1 MTDPRLKAAWEH
13 LRATSRRRFEL
24 EDPEL
29 LGHMR
34 HLYARVLGRTRSVN
48 WFHLGA
54 MQAPSDYLMYVEC
67 FERTRPRVIVETGT
81 AGGASAR
88 FFAEVLERI
97 HGSRDFR
104 VVTVERY
111 PTPGMA
117 EFLGGHPC
125 VVSVIGDSADPV
137 VAAEV
142 AAVVPAGWPVAVT
155 LDSDHSAEHVLAEL
169 SRYADFVSPGQHL
182 IVQDTYLGLWWGGNL
197 DGEQQR
203 AVLDGRGGDL
213 RYDYHALPL
222 GAVEAFLEVRPEFSV
237 DLEAQ
242 RWLVTQ
248 HPYGW
253 LQRA

>member
-1 MTDPRLKAAWEH
+1 MTDPRLIAAWEN
-13 LRATSRRRFEL
+13 LRATGRRRFEF

-34 HLYARVLGRTRSVN
+34 HLYARLFGITRSVN
-48 WFHLGA
+48 WFQFGA
-54 MQAPSDYLMYVEC
+54 MQAPSDYLLYAEC
-67 FERTRPRVIVETGT
+67 FELTRPRVLIETGT

-88 FFAEVLERI
+88 FYAEALERI

-111 PTPGMA
+111 PTPSMA
-117 EFLGGHPC
+117 EFLRGHPC
-125 VVSVIGDSADPV
+125 IVSVIGDSTDPAVVAEV
-137 VAAEV
+137 VAA
-142 AAVVPAGWPVAVT
+142 VPSRWPVAVT

-169 SRYADFVSPGQHL
+169 SCYADLVSPGQYL
-182 IVQDTYLGLWWGGNL
+182 IVQDTYIGLYWGGNL
-197 DGEQQR
+197 NGEQQR
-203 AVLDGRGGDL
+203 AVLEGRGGDL

-222 GAVEAFLEVRPEFSV
+222 GAVEAFLEVHSEFSV
-237 DLEAQ
+237 DLELQ

-253 LQRA
+253 LRKA